1 MNLRPLSAF
10 FLGIL
15 LFGCATPSPSDEIFL
30 ADSAAVG
37 PFPPED
43 FFASVPAAGIVL
55 PHRIDAHYG
64 EESWSADGVLKI
76 TPDALTLVAA
86 TPVGRLFT
94 LTWRRATGE
103 VELRRGVVFRHQL
116 EEGPASRSYG
126 IAVAQLAGVP
136 APVVRRARQYLASL
150 EARERARQAA
160 EPDLFADLLHAP
172 EPEPEFPP
180 ADDPEAEAR
189 TEALRA
195 FAREVADKDLDSL
208 TPRDALAWA
217 YDLASRAKKLI

>member
-10 FLGIL
+10 FLVIL

-103 VELRRGVVFRHQL
+103 VELRRGVV
-116 EEGPASRSYG
+116 PAAQFDLNPRYLLTDLILIYGDVSALKKNFPFPWEISQSENSRSLYLDG
-126 IAVAQLAGVP
+126 KEIA
-136 APVVRRARQYLASL
+136 RIDY
-150 EARERARQAA
+150 A
-160 EPDLFADLLHAP
+160 EP
-172 EPEPEFPP
+172 PP
-180 ADDPEAEAR
+180 RRGNVRLEN
-189 TEALRA
+189 
-195 FAREVADKDLDSL
+195 F
-208 TPRDALAWA
+208 
-217 YDLASRAKKLI
+217 SRGYGYTITLCE